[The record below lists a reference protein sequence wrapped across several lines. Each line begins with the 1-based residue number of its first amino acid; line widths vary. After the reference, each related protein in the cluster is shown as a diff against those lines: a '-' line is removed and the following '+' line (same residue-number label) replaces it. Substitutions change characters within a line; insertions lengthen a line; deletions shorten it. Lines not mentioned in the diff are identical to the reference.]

1 MSHNAYPQAPQQAQF
16 NPAKPEGP
24 RPEGAKSFL
33 VTWLLSLFL
42 GYWGVDR
49 FYLGKA
55 GTGLLKLF
63 TLGGLGVWALVDL
76 VMTLAGK
83 QTDKAG
89 NSLAGYSKNKVV
101 AIVVTVALLVVGG
114 IGGSIAGGSAGK
126 SVAESGIE
134 APVVPAAQEAPDAKA
149 PAVEKP
155 AEKPA
160 EKPVEKPVEK
170 PAEAKWVEVASLS
183 GTADQASQVFAL
195 SGKETRLVYD
205 FKGADPDMAIAAIY
219 LEKEGTD
226 IMVDGGIPVVMLSK
240 PESNTT
246 ALHKKAGNYFLDVKA
261 ANLDSWTVT
270 IEEKK

>member
-1 MSHNAYPQAPQQAQF
+1 MQHESYTKEAQQAPFTPVQH
-16 NPAKPEGP
+16 EGS
-24 RPEGAKSFL
+24 KSFM

-49 FYLGKA
+49 FYLGKV

-63 TLGGLGVWALVDL
+63 SLGGLGVWALIDL
-76 VMTLAGK
+76 IITLAGK

-89 NSLAGYSKNKVV
+89 NALAGYAKNKIV
-101 AIVVTVALLVVGG
+101 AIAVTAVLLLVGG
-114 IGGSIAGGSAGK
+114 IGGASAASSGTK
-126 SVAESGIE
+126 AVVESGIE
-134 APVVPAAQEAPDAKA
+134 APAVPVAEAPAAEKPVEKA
-149 PAVEKP
+149 AEKP

-160 EKPVEKPVEK
+160 E
-170 PAEAKWVEVASLS
+170 ATWVEIAALN

-195 SGKETRLVYD
+195 SGKETRLVYE
-205 FKGADPDMAIAAIY
+205 FIGSDPEMAIAAIY

-226 IMVDGGIPVVMLSK
+226 IMVDGGIPVVMASK

-246 ALHKKAGNYFLDVKA
+246 AIHKKAGNYFLDVKA
-261 ANLDSWTVT
+261 GNLDSWTVK

>member
-1 MSHNAYPQAPQQAQF
+1 MQHESYTKEAQQAPFTPVQH
-16 NPAKPEGP
+16 EGS
-24 RPEGAKSFL
+24 KSFM

-49 FYLGKA
+49 FYLGKV

-63 TLGGLGVWALVDL
+63 TLGGFGVWALIDL
-76 VMTLAGK
+76 IITLAGK

-89 NSLAGYSKNKVV
+89 NPLTGYSKNKIV
-101 AIVVTVALLVVGG
+101 AIVVTAVLLLVGG
-114 IGGSIAGGSAGK
+114 IGGASAASSGTK
-126 SVAESGIE
+126 AVVESGIE
-134 APVVPAAQEAPDAKA
+134 APAAPVAEAPAEKPAVA

-160 EKPVEKPVEK
+160 E
-170 PAEAKWVEVASLS
+170 ATWVEVAALN

-195 SGKETRLVYD
+195 SGKETRLVYE
-205 FKGADPDMAIAAIY
+205 FIGSDPEMAIAAIY

-226 IMVDGGIPVVMLSK
+226 IMVDGGIPVVMASK

-246 ALHKKAGNYFLDVKA
+246 AIHKKAGNYFLDVKA
-261 ANLDSWTVT
+261 ANLDSWTVR